1 MFTRRMW
8 VVSVLAAVLLVVF
21 AVGCGPKPPCP
32 VGPGVVK
39 EAQTKTE
46 QVEGDL
52 AEAVA
57 EREALEEELSEKQA
71 ELQSLRGKPDELEA
85 KLEAL
90 KKGSGR

>member
-8 VVSVLAAVLLVVF
+8 VVSVLAGVLLLML

-32 VGPGVVK
+32 VGPQVVK
-39 EAQTKTE
+39 QAQAETKQAET
-46 QVEGDL
+46 DL

-57 EREALEEELSEKQA
+57 EREALEKELSEKQA
-71 ELQSLRGKPDELEA
+71 ELQSLRGKPEELEK